1 MRARNKQSRNAQMIL
16 LFFDGTPESM
26 NGILQEFD
34 FFAYISGLII
44 HFLKAKIIWIEIL
57 FFLKEVFHYSKWKLE
72 WQSTNLSL

>member
-1 MRARNKQSRNAQMIL
+1 MIL

-57 FFLKEVFHYSKWKLE
+57 FFKKKCFIIQNGS
-72 WQSTNLSL
+72 LSGKVQI